1 MPTPWQPP
9 FVYAVCQHGAEA
21 VLKRELAARAPQLR
35 SAFSRPGF
43 VTFKL
48 DAPCEEP
55 EKFALPAAFARTS
68 GFSLGSVKGER
79 LHDLAAEV
87 WQLPDVQTFLA
98 AHEVAGLH
106 VWQRDERTPGDRG
119 FEPGLTILA
128 DEAEEAIRELSP
140 IESLRPDSAAGRS
153 TPRNRW
159 VLDVALIEPNQ
170 WFVGCHRTT
179 SRVASWPGGVPDL
192 ELPEHAVSRAYLK
205 MAEAMSWAS
214 LPMSRGERVVELG
227 CAPGGASQALLDAG
241 LEVIGVDPA
250 EVDESVLADPNFTHV
265 RSRSVETSR
274 KVFRHVQWLAAD
286 MNVAPSFTLDAVEA
300 VVKHPGISIRGMLLT
315 LKLPDLALVD
325 ELPKFVER
333 VRSWG
338 YRDVRLR
345 QLAFNRQEI
354 CLAAL
359 RSRGQRRVLR
369 AVGTRKRSGGK
380 PAPTPGGPAAP
391 TPAAPSPADHPES
404 PI

>member
-21 VLKRELAARAPQLR
+21 VLKRELALRAPQLR
-35 SAFSRPGF
+35 PAFSRPGF

-48 DAPCEEP
+48 DAPCADP
-55 EKFALPAAFARTS
+55 EKFHFPSAFARTS

-87 WQLPDVQTFLA
+87 WQLPEVQAFLA
-98 AHEVAGLH
+98 SVELAGLH
-106 VWQRDERTPGDRG
+106 VWQRDERPPGDRG
-119 FEPGLTILA
+119 FEPGPTLLA
-128 DEAEEAIRELSP
+128 DEAEQVIRELSP
-140 IESLRPDSAAGRS
+140 IESLRPDAPGGRS

-159 VLDVALIEPNQ
+159 VLDVAMIEPNQ
-170 WFVGCHRTT
+170 WFVGCHRST
-179 SRVASWPGGVPDL
+179 SRVASWPGGVPAVDF
-192 ELPEHAVSRAYLK
+192 PEHAVSRAYLK

-250 EVDESVLADPNFTHV
+250 EVDESVLADPHFTHV

-286 MNVAPSFTLDAVEA
+286 MNVPPTFTLDAVEA

-315 LKLPDLALVD
+315 LKLPDLALVE

-338 YRDVRLR
+338 YLDVRLR

-359 RSRGQRRVLR
+359 RSRSQRRVLR
-369 AVGTRKRSGGK
+369 TSGTRKRSGHK
-380 PAPTPGGPAAP
+380 PAPAPGAAP
-391 TPAAPSPADHPES
+391 LPAAPSPADHPES

>member
-1 MPTPWQPP
+1 MTPASWQPQ
-9 FVYAVCQHGAEA
+9 FVYAVCQHGAEN
-21 VLKRELAARAPQLR
+21 VLKRELATRAPNLR
-35 SAFSRPGF
+35 PAFSRPGF

-48 DAPCEEP
+48 ADPLAEP
-55 EKFALPAAFARTS
+55 EKFSLPAVFARTS
-68 GFSLGSVKGER
+68 GFSLGSLTGER
-79 LHDLAAEV
+79 LHDLAAQV
-87 WQLPDVQTFLA
+87 WELPDVQSFIA
-98 AHEVAGLH
+98 AFDVAGLH
-106 VWQRDERTPGDRG
+106 VWQRDERVPGERG
-119 FEPGLTILA
+119 FEPGPTVLA

-140 IESLRPDSAAGRS
+140 IESLRPAAAAGRS

-159 VLDVALIEPNQ
+159 VLDVSLIEPNQ

-214 LPMSRGERVVELG
+214 LPMSRGERIVELG

-250 EVDESVLADPNFTHV
+250 EVDESVLADPHFTHV
-265 RSRSVETSR
+265 RSRTVETSR

-286 MNVAPSFTLDAVEA
+286 MNVAPTFTLDAVEA
-300 VVKHPGISIRGMLLT
+300 VVNHPGISIRGMLLT
-315 LKLPDLALVD
+315 LKLADWSLAD
-325 ELPKFVER
+325 ELPAIVAR
-333 VRSWG
+333 VKGWG

-345 QLAFNRQEI
+345 QLAFNRQEL

-359 RSRGQRRVLR
+359 RSRSQRRILR
-369 AVGTRKRSGGK
+369 TVGRKRSAGRRGAASAA
-380 PAPTPGGPAAP
+380 PAPPLPANGPETA
-391 TPAAPSPADHPES
+391 S
-404 PI
+404 

>member
-1 MPTPWQPP
+1 MPTPWRPP

-21 VLKRELAARAPQLR
+21 VLKRELAVRAPQLR
-35 SAFSRPGF
+35 PAFSRPGF

-48 DAPCEEP
+48 DAPCADP
-55 EKFALPAAFARTS
+55 EKFSLPSVFARTS
-68 GFSLGSVKGER
+68 GFSLGSVKGQR

-87 WQLPDVQTFLA
+87 WQLPEVQTFLA
-98 AHEVAGLH
+98 SVELAGLH

-119 FEPGLTILA
+119 FEPGPTLLA
-128 DEAEEAIRELSP
+128 AEAEQVIRELSP
-140 IESLRPDSAAGRS
+140 IESLRPAAAAGRS

-159 VLDVALIEPNQ
+159 VLDVALIEPNH

-250 EVDESVLADPNFTHV
+250 EVDESVLADPRFTHV

-286 MNVAPSFTLDAVEA
+286 MNVPPNFTLDAVEA

-338 YRDVRLR
+338 YLDVRLR
-345 QLAFNRQEI
+345 QLAFNRQEL

-359 RSRGQRRVLR
+359 RSRSQRRVLR
-369 AVGTRKRSGGK
+369 DAGARRRSTNK
-380 PAPTPGGPAAP
+380 PALTPSAAP
-391 TPAAPSPADHPES
+391 LSAAPAPADQPES
-404 PI
+404 PT

>member
-21 VLKRELAARAPQLR
+21 VLKRELALRAPQLR
-35 SAFSRPGF
+35 PAFSRPGF

-48 DAPCEEP
+48 DVPCVDP
-55 EKFALPAAFARTS
+55 EKFHLPSAFARTS

-87 WQLPDVQTFLA
+87 WQLPEVQTFLA
-98 AHEVAGLH
+98 SVELAGLH

-119 FEPGLTILA
+119 FEPGPTLL
-128 DEAEEAIRELSP
+128 AEEAEQVIRELSP
-140 IESLRPDSAAGRS
+140 IESLLPDAPGGRS

-159 VLDVALIEPNQ
+159 VLDVAMIEPNQ
-170 WFVGCHRTT
+170 WFVGCHRST
-179 SRVASWPGGVPDL
+179 SRVASWPGGVPDVDF
-192 ELPEHAVSRAYLK
+192 PEHAVSRAYLK

-214 LPMSRGERVVELG
+214 LPMSIGERVVELG

-250 EVDESVLADPNFTHV
+250 EVDESVLADPHFTHV

-286 MNVAPSFTLDAVEA
+286 MNVPPTFTLDAVEA

-315 LKLPDLALVD
+315 LKLPDLALVE

-338 YRDVRLR
+338 YLDVRLR

-359 RSRGQRRVLR
+359 RSRSQRRVLR
-369 AVGTRKRSGGK
+369 TVGTRKRSGHK
-380 PAPTPGGPAAP
+380 PAPAPGAAP
-391 TPAAPSPADHPES
+391 LPAAPSPADHPES

>member
-1 MPTPWQPP
+1 MSTPWQPT
-9 FVYAVCQHGAEA
+9 FVYAVCQHGAEST
-21 VLKRELAARAPQLR
+21 LKRELALRAPNLR
-35 SAFSRPGF
+35 PAFSRPGF

-48 DAPCEEP
+48 DAPCAEP
-55 EKFALPAAFARTS
+55 GKFSLPAAFARTS
-68 GFSLGSVKGER
+68 GLSLGSVKGER
-79 LHDLAAEV
+79 LHDLAAET
-87 WQLPDVQTFLA
+87 WQLPEVQAFLA
-98 AHEVAGLH
+98 EHEVAGIH

-119 FEPGLTILA
+119 FEPGPTLL
-128 DEAEEAIRELSP
+128 AEEAEQVLRELSP
-140 IESLRPDSAAGRS
+140 IESLRPDAPGGRS

-159 VLDVALIEPNQ
+159 ILDVAMIEPNH
-170 WFVGCHRTT
+170 WFVGCHRST
-179 SRVASWPGGVPDL
+179 SRVASWPGGVPDVDY
-192 ELPEHAVSRAYLK
+192 PEEAVSRAYLK
-205 MAEAMSWAS
+205 MAEAMVWSS
-214 LPMSRGERVVELG
+214 LPMSRGDRVVELG

-250 EVDESVLADPNFTHV
+250 EVDESVLADPLFTHV

-274 KVFRHVQWLAAD
+274 KVFRNVQWLAAD
-286 MNVAPSFTLDAVEA
+286 MNVPPTFTLDAVEA

-338 YRDVRLR
+338 YLDVRLR

-359 RSRGQRRVLR
+359 RSRSQRRVLR
-369 AVGTRKRSGGK
+369 SSARQQPRRESPSASNAPM
-380 PAPTPGGPAAP
+380 PAPAT
-391 TPAAPSPADHPES
+391 S
-404 PI
+404 PIDSPQS

>member
-21 VLKRELAARAPQLR
+21 VLKRELAVRAPQLR
-35 SAFSRPGF
+35 PAFLRPGF

-48 DAPCEEP
+48 EAPCTDP
-55 EKFALPAAFARTS
+55 EKFHLPSAFARTS

-87 WQLPDVQTFLA
+87 WALPEVQNFLA
-98 AHEVAGLH
+98 TFELAGIH
-106 VWQRDERTPGDRG
+106 VWQRDERAPGDRG
-119 FEPGLTILA
+119 FEPGPTLL
-128 DEAEEAIRELSP
+128 AEEAEQVIRELSP
-140 IESLRPDSAAGRS
+140 IESLRPDAPGAGS

-159 VLDVALIEPNQ
+159 VLDVAMIEPNQ
-170 WFVGCHRTT
+170 WFIGCHRST
-179 SRVASWPGGVPDL
+179 SRVASWPGGVPDVDF
-192 ELPEHAVSRAYLK
+192 PEHAVSRAYLK

-250 EVDESVLADPNFTHV
+250 EVDESVLADPHFTHV

-286 MNVAPSFTLDAVEA
+286 MNVPPNFTLDAVEA

-369 AVGTRKRSGGK
+369 AVGARKQAPGK
-380 PAPTPGGPAAP
+380 RPPTPDSVTAP
-391 TPAAPSPADHPES
+391 PMAPSPTDHPES

>member
-21 VLKRELAARAPQLR
+21 VLKREHALRAPQLR
-35 SAFSRPGF
+35 PAFSRPGF

-48 DAPCEEP
+48 DAPCTDP
-55 EKFALPAAFARTS
+55 EKFHLPSAFARTS

-87 WQLPDVQTFLA
+87 WKLPEVQTFLA
-98 AHEVAGLH
+98 SVELAGLH
-106 VWQRDERTPGDRG
+106 VWQRDERPPGDRG
-119 FEPGLTILA
+119 FEPGPTLL
-128 DEAEEAIRELSP
+128 AEEAEQVIRELSP
-140 IESLRPDSAAGRS
+140 IESLRPDAPGGRS

-159 VLDVALIEPNQ
+159 VLDVAMIEPNQ
-170 WFVGCHRTT
+170 WFVGCHRST
-179 SRVASWPGGVPDL
+179 SRVASWPGGVPTVDF
-192 ELPEHAVSRAYLK
+192 PEHAVSRAYLK

-214 LPMSRGERVVELG
+214 LPMSIGERVVELG

-250 EVDESVLADPNFTHV
+250 EVDESVLADPHFTHV

-286 MNVAPSFTLDAVEA
+286 MNVPPTFTLDAVEA

-338 YRDVRLR
+338 YLDVRLR

-359 RSRGQRRVLR
+359 RSRSQRRVLR
-369 AVGTRKRSGGK
+369 TVGTRKRSGGK
-380 PAPTPGGPAAP
+380 PTATSGAPATPLPTAPA
-391 TPAAPSPADHPES
+391 PADHPES

>member
-21 VLKRELAARAPQLR
+21 VLKRELALRAPQLR
-35 SAFSRPGF
+35 PAFSRPGF

-48 DAPCEEP
+48 DAPCSDP
-55 EKFALPAAFARTS
+55 EKFHLPSAFARTS

-79 LHDLAAEV
+79 LHDLAAAV
-87 WQLPDVQTFLA
+87 WQLPEVQTFLA
-98 AHEVAGLH
+98 SVELAGLH

-119 FEPGLTILA
+119 FEPGPTLL
-128 DEAEEAIRELSP
+128 AEEAEQVIRELSP
-140 IESLRPDSAAGRS
+140 IESLRPDAPGGRS

-159 VLDVALIEPNQ
+159 VLDVAMIEPNQ
-170 WFVGCHRTT
+170 WFVGCHRST
-179 SRVASWPGGVPDL
+179 SRVASWPGGVPAVDF
-192 ELPEHAVSRAYLK
+192 PEHAVSRAYLK

-250 EVDESVLADPNFTHV
+250 EVDESVLADPHFTHV

-286 MNVAPSFTLDAVEA
+286 MNVPPTFTLDAVEA

-315 LKLPDLALVD
+315 LKLPDLALVE

-338 YRDVRLR
+338 YLDVRLR

-359 RSRGQRRVLR
+359 RSRSQRRVLR
-369 AVGTRKRSGGK
+369 ASGRQQ
-380 PAPTPGGPAAP
+380 PRRERPAAP
-391 TPAAPSPADHPES
+391 AAPAPPLDSPQA
-404 PI
+404 

>member
-1 MPTPWQPP
+1 MPTPWQLP

-21 VLKRELAARAPQLR
+21 VLKRELAVRAPQLR
-35 SAFSRPGF
+35 PAFSRPGF

-48 DAPCEEP
+48 DAHCADP
-55 EKFALPAAFARTS
+55 EKFSLPSVFARTS
-68 GFSLGSVKGER
+68 GFSLGSVKGQR

-87 WQLPDVQTFLA
+87 WQLPEVQTFLA
-98 AHEVAGLH
+98 SVELAGLH

-119 FEPGLTILA
+119 FEPGPTLLA
-128 DEAEEAIRELSP
+128 AEAEQVIRELSP
-140 IESLRPDSAAGRS
+140 IESLRPAVAAGRS

-159 VLDVALIEPNQ
+159 VLDVALIEPNH

-250 EVDESVLADPNFTHV
+250 EVDESVLADPRFTHV

-286 MNVAPSFTLDAVEA
+286 MNVPPNFTLDAVEA

-315 LKLPDLALVD
+315 LKLPDLALVE

-345 QLAFNRQEI
+345 QLAFNRQEL

-359 RSRGQRRVLR
+359 RSRSQRRVLR
-369 AVGTRKRSGGK
+369 DAGARRRSTNK
-380 PAPTPGGPAAP
+380 PALTPSAAP
-391 TPAAPSPADHPES
+391 LSAAPAPADQPES
-404 PI
+404 PT